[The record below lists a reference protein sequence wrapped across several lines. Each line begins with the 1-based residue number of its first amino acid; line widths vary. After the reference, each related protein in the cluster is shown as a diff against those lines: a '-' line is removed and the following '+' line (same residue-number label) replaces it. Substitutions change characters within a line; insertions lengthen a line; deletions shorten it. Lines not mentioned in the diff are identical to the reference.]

1 MADRG
6 GQEGTRHP
14 QGGFWAA
21 QQRVPSLRA
30 TGGGDSPLDGESSP
44 RTPLPLRVVS
54 EGLGQA
60 INFYDAIYNS
70 YRLSSC
76 IWCCFCVSGCRVL
89 YDGGGAICIHARLP
103 ASSLSPPPQKG
114 TQMKMDTAPWKPGGT
129 PRCAL
134 ALPEEVTPPWSQP
147 PRHGVS
153 HGCHTFGDGGDARS
167 LECLVPSRPPCTSLL
182 TPFPTSPGPLS
193 HLSGPPFSSF
203 CPPQAQPPSWGSPPK
218 GSPVASG
225 VSSHPPGA
233 RGAGKRHKAS
243 PRPVPAEIIK
253 PIKSTQ
259 TETRRKAA
267 VGAPLPL
274 HREQLCPPGAAPM
287 CPAGLAP
294 ELPTWWGAWGGYLG
308 VGGTFRSSDVSV
320 KSRGRAAGEG
330 VPPAATSCC

>member
-44 RTPLPLRVVS
+44 RTPLPLRAVS

-193 HLSGPPFSSF
+193 HLSVPPFSSL
-203 CPPQAQPPSWGSPPK
+203 CPPRLSPHPGDLPPK
-218 GSPVASG
+218 G
-225 VSSHPPGA
+225 
-233 RGAGKRHKAS
+233 
-243 PRPVPAEIIK
+243 
-253 PIKSTQ
+253 
-259 TETRRKAA
+259 
-267 VGAPLPL
+267 LL
-274 HREQLCPPGAAPM
+274 L
-287 CPAGLAP
+287 PAGSALIPRGPEGQVKGTKPPLA
-294 ELPTWWGAWGGYLG
+294 
-308 VGGTFRSSDVSV
+308 RSQL
-320 KSRGRAAGEG
+320 K
-330 VPPAATSCC
+330 